1 MRVAKNVELEQLKE
15 FGFKYGTRDKFIYKT
30 KCNGIESS
38 IYVDLLPCNNN
49 NNEIYDLICAG
60 MIENEGGQ
68 LMIIKE
74 NQEITLDDYILTN
87 ININTRGYVIRLK
100 DNKEY
105 QVYLRKT
112 RGQKAF
118 YYIVKDGKEI
128 RLSKE
133 VQKIVLSEIRE
144 YERYGI

>member
-1 MRVAKNVELEQLKE
+1 
-15 FGFKYGTRDKFIYKT
+15 
-30 KCNGIESS
+30 
-38 IYVDLLPCNNN
+38 
-49 NNEIYDLICAG
+49 
-60 MIENEGGQ
+60 
-68 LMIIKE
+68 MIIKE
-74 NQEITLDDYILTN
+74 SQDITLADYILTN
-87 ININTRGYVIRLK
+87 INVNTRGYVIRLK

-118 YYIVKDGKEI
+118 YYIVKDGKEL